1 MKKHIFSDPAAIAA
15 TFSLLTWAALA
26 QPASPFNLTVSPAA
40 KVIVQGGWQDFS
52 IGIVRAAGYV
62 TPVSIELRGAPT
74 GITASYSR
82 NPVPLSSSRM
92 TVNVAPSVPLGTY
105 RLVVHGQAETS
116 VDVPVQVTV
125 TGALPAPTVSIDTTL
140 HPVVSSIPGADAAH
154 PRTINCLADPTHQ
167 AQFVNDEV
175 LVVTNDAARLDAFI
189 KRWKATVV
197 SVLPRE
203 SAVLLP
209 QASYLMRIDSSTANL
224 AALPQNMQKANPNV
238 TGKLTFCDQKG
249 MMLFAAAAEEAASG
263 LWAGLNFLGQPSG
276 TYLDGKAFE
285 SPTGPSDLNGFPY
298 SANVFNWNHMNVGGF
313 ARYGVT
319 RAWQALEFSG
329 KLANSTTVAIIEAG
343 GFGPNADFPLFNPTS
358 LIQGQNPLLV
368 RNPLPGSDGKPAP
381 WHGTLVAQS
390 LAGRANN
397 NFGAAGTAGAGPNA
411 NLVLISASG
420 DTGGLEAGLLM
431 AALQGAKVV
440 NISWGGEVPALATLF
455 TMQGLDGVTQAIRDA
470 GILIYAA
477 AGNKGENVD
486 NIDCFGAC
494 WEGTWFWPC
503 EDDGVTCVGGLEHD
517 SMVRHA
523 NSNFGSGLVGEVGTV
538 NIWAPFQVMVG
549 PDPDNPANVARW
561 VGGTSFSSPYVAG
574 VAAMV
579 WATNPALT
587 ADQVEGFIFNT
598 AAQSAD
604 PQVRNNRIVQA
615 DLAVMAALGDMP
627 PVVTISSPLNNSIVG
642 YGGLNQ
648 VKFTAVPFD
657 FEDGPNCCKT
667 SWSSDI
673 DGPMG
678 VGASI
683 NFVFATVG
691 TRTITVT
698 VLDSAGHLAQATV
711 KVTAGNTPPSVTINK
726 PSPQANLY
734 KGVSYVFDGQGT
746 DPNEPA
752 FLLACS
758 KLTWSTN
765 VAGDPKLTGCNPVFQ
780 FATLGQRTIKLIG
793 TDSQGVA
800 SIPAMVTVNVIN
812 VPNGAGP
819 IYTITQPV
827 DHSVFAIGEHS
838 SLAYTVAN
846 NDNTLKFVE
855 WRIAFWNTE
864 IPVKVYPGSYW
875 IPSDYLP
882 KVCGES
888 TGVLR
893 LYVNGVLQ
901 GSVTVGV
908 NYGSC

>member
-1 MKKHIFSDPAAIAA
+1 MKNHTSTRPAAVAA
-15 TFSLLTWAALA
+15 ILSLLAGAAWAQSAA
-26 QPASPFNLTVSPAA
+26 PFNLTVSPAA
-40 KVIVQGGWQDFS
+40 KAIVQGGWQDFS
-52 IGIVRAAGYV
+52 IGVVRSTGFV
-62 TPVSIELRGAPT
+62 TPVSLELRGAPT

-82 NPVPLSSSRM
+82 NPVPSNSSRM

-105 RLVVHGQAETS
+105 RFVVHGQAETS
-116 VDVPVQVTV
+116 IDVPVQVTV
-125 TGALPAPTVSIDTTL
+125 TEALPAPSVSVDTTL
-140 HPVVSSIPGADAAH
+140 HPVLSSIPGADAAH
-154 PRTINCLADPTHQ
+154 PRTINCLADGTHQ

-175 LVVTNDAARLDAFI
+175 LVTTNDPARLDAFI
-189 KRWKATVV
+189 KRWHATIV
-197 SVLPRE
+197 SALPRE
-203 SAVLLP
+203 SAVALP
-209 QASYLMRIDSSTANL
+209 HAIYLMRIDSSTANL

-238 TGKLTFCDQKG
+238 TGKLTFCDSKG
-249 MMLFAAAAEEAASG
+249 MMLFAAAAEEAATG
-263 LWAGLNFLGQPSG
+263 LWAGLNFIAQPAGTFLSG
-276 TYLDGKAFE
+276 IALE
-285 SPTGPSDLNGFPY
+285 SATGPKDLNGFPY
-298 SANVFNWNHMNVGGF
+298 SANVFDWSYMNVGGF

-343 GFGPNADFPLFNPTS
+343 GFGPVGDFPQFTPVS
-358 LIQGQNPLLV
+358 LIPGQNALF
-368 RNPLPGSDGKPAP
+368 AP
-381 WHGTLVAQS
+381 NAVLNSSGQAVPFHGTLVALS
-390 LAGRANN
+390 LAGLANN
-397 NFGAAGTAGAGPNA
+397 NVGAAGTAGAGPNA
-411 NLVLISASG
+411 NLVLISANPDVS
-420 DTGGLEAGLLM
+420 GLESGVLN
-431 AALQGAKVV
+431 AAIQGARII
-440 NISWGGEVPALATLF
+440 NISSGGEVPALGTLF
-455 TMQGLDGVTQAIRDA
+455 TMHGLDSVTQAMRDA
-470 GILIYAA
+470 GILIYAS

-486 NIDCFGAC
+486 NVDCFGAC

-503 EDDGVTCVGGLEHD
+503 ENDGVTCVGGLEHD
-517 SMVRHA
+517 SMNRHA
-523 NSNFGSGLVGEVGTV
+523 NSNFGSGLVGGVGTV

-549 PDPDNPANVARW
+549 PDPWAPANVARW

-579 WATNPALT
+579 WAANPALT

-598 AAQSAD
+598 AAQSFD

-615 DLAVMAALGDMP
+615 DLAVMAALGDMA
-627 PVVTISSPLNNSIVG
+627 PVVTITSPMNNSNVG

-657 FEDGPNCCKT
+657 FEDGPSCCKV
-667 SWSSDI
+667 SWSSNI

-683 NFVFATVG
+683 NFVFATIG
-691 TRTITVT
+691 TRTITVK
-698 VLDSAGHLAQATV
+698 VQDSAGNHGQATV
-711 KVTAGNTPPSVTINK
+711 TVTAGNTPPSVTINK
-726 PSPQANLY
+726 PTPQTTLY

-752 FLLACS
+752 FVLGCA
-758 KLTWSTN
+758 KLSWSTN

-780 FATLGQRTIKLIG
+780 FATSGQRTIKLIG
-793 TDSQGVA
+793 TDSQGA
-800 SIPAMVTVNVIN
+800 PSNAATVTVNVIDI
-812 VPNGAGP
+812 PSGTGP

-838 SLAYTVAN
+838 GLALTIAN
-846 NDNTLKFVE
+846 NDNNLKFVE
-855 WRIAFWNTE
+855 WRIAFGNTE
-864 IPVKVYPGSYW
+864 LPVKVYPGSYW

-888 TGVLR
+888 PGVLR